1 MPSDHATQIKDFHTP
16 QGQSSKTPEDRR
28 RILLTTANRETGA
41 PRTTWV
47 EFFLGEDRRIL
58 VVALPDGTRTKPDW
72 HDDLLAEP
80 QVTLENDA
88 FTIEAHAVLLE
99 EGERDAALDRAAE
112 LDPVLR
118 RERSLAPEPPPVVAL
133 NPLRG
138 RPVGATWSSGL
149 KLIHDAF
156 RRELAIIRSE
166 LARPG
171 SRLGAQLRI
180 NCLALCGGLGHHH
193 RSEDDQLLPVVAQHH
208 PELADTVRR
217 LREEHAAMDALLQ
230 QLQQVVGSADVD
242 RASVRTEVDR
252 LTAAVEAHLDY
263 EEAQLLPILDRLS
276 AEQTGDDSA

>member
-1 MPSDHATQIKDFHTP
+1 MPSNHATQIKNFHTQ
-16 QGQSSKTPEDRR
+16 QGHASKIPEDRR
-28 RILLTTANRETGA
+28 SILLTTVNRETGA

-47 EFFLGEDRRIL
+47 EFFLDEDRRIL
-58 VVALPDGTRTKPDW
+58 VVALPDGSRNKPGW
-72 HDDLLAEP
+72 YNDLLAEP

-88 FTIEAHAVLLE
+88 FTIEAHAVRLGE
-99 EGERDAALDRAAE
+99 SERDAALDRAAE

-118 RERSLAPEPPPVVAL
+118 RERSRAPEPPPVVAL
-133 NPLRG
+133 NPVHG
-138 RPVGATWSSGL
+138 RPVGATWSSSL

-156 RRELAIIRSE
+156 RRELAILRNE

-171 SRLGAQLRI
+171 ARLGAQLRI

-193 RSEDDQLLPVVAQHH
+193 RSEDDQLLPVVARHH
-208 PELADTVRR
+208 PELADAVRR

-230 QLQQVVGSADVD
+230 QLQQVVGAADVD

-263 EEAQLLPILDRLS
+263 EEAQLLPVLAALR
-276 AEQTGDDSA
+276 

>member
-1 MPSDHATQIKDFHTP
+1 MPSDHATQMTGFRTP
-16 QGQSSKTPEDRR
+16 QEQTSKIPEDRR
-28 RILLTTANRETGA
+28 SILLTTSNRETGA
-41 PRTTWV
+41 PRTTRV
-47 EFFLGEDRRIL
+47 EFFLDEDRRIL
-58 VVALPDGTRTKPDW
+58 VVALPDSTRTKPDW
-72 HDDLLAEP
+72 YDDLLAEP

-88 FTIEAHAVLLE
+88 FTIEAHAVGLE
-99 EGERDAALDRAAE
+99 EDERDAALDRAAE

-133 NPLRG
+133 KPLGG
-138 RPVGATWSSGL
+138 RPVGATWGSSL
-149 KLIHDAF
+149 KLIHDVF
-156 RRELAIIRSE
+156 RRELAVIRSE

-171 SRLGAQLRI
+171 TDLGAQLRI

-230 QLQQVVGSADVD
+230 QLQQVVEAADVD
-242 RASVRTEVDR
+242 RANVRTEVDR

-263 EEAQLLPILDRLS
+263 EEEQLLPILDRLS
-276 AEQTGDDSA
+276 AEQEGDDSA